1 MLTPAAHVR
10 PSRLVLAQD
19 YPTHSKSEL
28 KPRSHVEMTGGPSSA
43 WIKEGPVARKNQA
56 TGDRC
61 SNNEWL
67 SSPYFNLQRPLRS
80 KARFFLSIRRPGG
93 PPAPPAEMLV
103 GMFNHHDR

>member
-28 KPRSHVEMTGGPSSA
+28 KPRSHVEMQA
-43 WIKEGPVARKNQA
+43 AR
-56 TGDRC
+56 
-61 SNNEWL
+61 
-67 SSPYFNLQRPLRS
+67 LRHGS
-80 KARFFLSIRRPGG
+80 RRDQLLEKIRQLETAAQITSGFPRRTLICNVRSEAKLGCPKARRS
-93 PPAPPAEMLV
+93 ACASAEMLV